1 MDNEMCVRGPYC
13 DGDATLLPAAE
24 LAAYY
29 NRRFRSFEEEAVE
42 YVTKVGDHRLAL
54 QAHHADLREVEC
66 LRRKVGQLQRHL
78 AEVEVQS
85 AKERVRALRL
95 DSEHKDLHISRR
107 EHRDEIQRLLSTR
120 SAPSSAPAPPG
131 HRTGP
136 LPPGASRCL
145 MRLVETPSATGEDI
159 EQPADLWLKIHNQ
172 VIALT
177 EGLGVFDA
185 SRATETQKHAH
196 ETEELEAQL
205 NAELAGLESER
216 ERLADALLAFVKLRS
231 QHLDLQRNHAAEM
244 EALKCCNIELVC
256 RAEELTSR
264 GRQKV
269 EEVESLSKRDAAEH
283 IQYRRV
289 NDVLE
294 RQRVTGGK
302 ACLQDTREAGE
313 AQVAALEN
321 ETRILKERCA
331 DSRRRRKLGLEGL
344 RADLSLLA
352 KKLAVLEEVSEQ
364 VNACL
369 GQVCGGA
376 AGSSAPAGRQSSR
389 TSLEVRRGQPQQASD
404 APQSSHALRSPYAKP
419 VRPGNQSC
427 GAAARSVWRG
437 DKGVVGARGRV
448 AATQ

>member
-1 MDNEMCVRGPYC
+1 MDNEMCKRGPYS
-13 DGDATLLPAAE
+13 DVDATLLPAAE

-29 NRRFRSFEEEAVE
+29 HRRFRSFEEEAVE
-42 YVTKVGDHRLAL
+42 YVTKVGEHRLAL
-54 QAHHADLREVEC
+54 QAHHEDLREVES

-95 DSEHKDLHISRR
+95 DSEHKDFHISKR

-120 SAPSSAPAPPG
+120 SAPSSPPAAPG
-131 HRTGP
+131 HKTGP

-172 VIALT
+172 VVGLT
-177 EGLGVFDA
+177 EGLDVFDA
-185 SRATETQKHAH
+185 SRATRTQKHAQ

-205 NAELAGLESER
+205 NGELAGMEGER
-216 ERLADALLAFVKLRS
+216 ARLADALLAFVKLRS

-244 EALKCCNIELVC
+244 EALKSCNMELVC
-256 RAEELTSR
+256 RAEELTSK
-264 GRQKV
+264 GRHQV
-269 EEVESLSKRDAAEH
+269 EEVESVCKHDAADH
-283 IQYRRV
+283 IQYRRI

-294 RQRVTGGK
+294 RQRVTVSK

-313 AQVAALEN
+313 VRVAALEN

-344 RADLSLLA
+344 RADLSLLT

-364 VNACL
+364 VNGCL
-369 GQVCGGA
+369 GQACGGT
-376 AGSSAPAGRQSSR
+376 AGASAPAIRPSSQA
-389 TSLEVRRGQPQQASD
+389 SSEMRRGQPQQASA
-404 APQSSHALRSPYAKP
+404 APQPGRPLRSPYAKA
-419 VRPGNQSC
+419 VRPGSQSC
-427 GAAARSVWRG
+427 GAARSVWRG
-437 DKGVVGARGRV
+437 DKGAAGARGRV